1 VSRLKQLEARRRV
14 LLARCAAQRVEL
26 AERLGELDPLTV
38 LRGAGGG
45 GSGISALRHPLAW
58 AAALAGLLF
67 LGRTR
72 EVLTFVLWV
81 RSALSLAGR
90 VAQIVRLATQLR
102 SPRAERESAAP
113 RDAATDL
120 PGARG

>member
-1 VSRLKQLEARRRV
+1 MNRLKQLEARRRV
-14 LLARCAAQRVEL
+14 LLERCDEQREELAAQL
-26 AERLGELDPLTV
+26 KKLDPTTV
-38 LRGAGGG
+38 LRGAGGIG
-45 GSGISALRHPLAW
+45 GAIVGLRHPLAW

-90 VAQIVRLATQLR
+90 AAHLVRALLQLR
-102 SPRAERESAAP
+102 AQRAGGGE
-113 RDAATDL
+113 D
-120 PGARG
+120 